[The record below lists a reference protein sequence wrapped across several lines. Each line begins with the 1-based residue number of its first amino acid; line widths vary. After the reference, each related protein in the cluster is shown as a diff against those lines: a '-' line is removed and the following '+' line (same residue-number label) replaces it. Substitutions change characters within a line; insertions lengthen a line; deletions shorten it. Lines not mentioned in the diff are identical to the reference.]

1 MRTLMDEFGLAIV
14 EAIAAMIILTVINTL
29 ICISTNNVP
38 SSPVSQMVYKMFM
51 DIIGG

>member
-14 EAIAAMIILTVINTL
+14 EAIAAMVVLTVINAL
-29 ICISTNNVP
+29 ICLSTNNVP
-38 SSPVSQMVYKMFM
+38 SSPVSQMIYKLFM